1 MGRPREL
8 TQDERADLIR
18 RGYRPVEIWVPDGAS
33 EAYRQDAARQ
43 AQASVE
49 ADRRAGLTE
58 LVDPGAAE
66 DWDKP

>member
-8 TQDERADLIR
+8 SQEERDDLMR
-18 RGYRPVEIWVPDGAS
+18 RGYRPVEIWVPDTTS
-33 EAYRQDAARQ
+33 NAYREDAARQ

-49 ADRRAGLTE
+49 ADRQAGLTE
-58 LVDPGAAE
+58 LIDPGAAE